1 MVKNTEHV
9 MSVFYAD
16 PGPKISQVKKT
27 FLPVRMQGKCA
38 VINNAA
44 FVGKLDFF
52 NLL

>member
-27 FLPVRMQGKCA
+27 FLPVRMQGKC

-44 FVGKLDFF
+44 FVGKSDFS
-52 NLL
+52 